1 MIEDISIIVE
11 DLVSGIDKTI
21 TGTNVSYDV
30 ASFCQTKWARQKKSI
45 RRVSDGEEWFIEAVV
60 LDESITASYL
70 GNTVPE
76 PTFEGVFELT
86 APFFITGTRL
96 AANNEW
102 TIANNNL
109 KFKTPIIWLLETTRE
124 RIFGREQTLERAS
137 DLRLFMLD
145 ETNVKDYFTKDHRVQ
160 VVQPMTQLANSL
172 IEVINA
178 KANFEDVEEFQL
190 ITFSRFGVEQET
202 GFIKNILDANLS
214 GVELQFTLQKYK
226 ENCKC

>member
-1 MIEDISIIVE
+1 M
-11 DLVSGIDKTI
+11 
-21 TGTNVSYDV
+21 
-30 ASFCQTKWARQKKSI
+30 
-45 RRVSDGEEWFIEAVV
+45 SDGEEWFIEAVV